1 MATMNVKDAA
11 GDTVAIEKPLAPGRA
26 AASASRPVALS
37 NEDFAL
43 LDGLETAIASTN
55 TKLDTVIGHVDGLET
70 SSGSGNTLLGAVDE
84 TAPGSDTASAGL
96 NGRLQRIA
104 QRLTSLIGLL
114 PTALGSAAAS
124 ASLAVTAST
133 EDIARIGATDETAA
147 SSDTATS
154 GLNGRLQRIAQRIT
168 SLIALVPASLGAK
181 TASGSFAVTT
191 ATDDALIALHGAVT
205 ETAPASDTA
214 SSGLN
219 GRLQRIAQRLSS
231 LIALVPTALTGSGN
245 FKTAVSEALPAGTN
259 NIGDVDILTIAAGD
273 NNIGNVDIVT
283 VPADPFGANAD
294 AASATGSISAKLR
307 GIATAL
313 GVTALD
319 LGSGTGG
326 TRTLRFFR
334 DTAQWVGGSGANGS
348 AVQRVTVATDDT
360 LVASLA
366 TKLDT
371 VATKLDETRA
381 RTVQVVPT
389 CDATACA
396 QYDVLAA
403 TEVIT
408 NLAPANDVPAG
419 LRKIAVARLDSATG
433 VDIRIWLLKANSSV
447 GSENAAFAPADAD
460 ADDLIDYVDFVA
472 ADFVGP
478 TGMVNCFAKKDVE
491 IWCQPASGTRNVY
504 FAIQVMASGGIDL
517 GAATDLVVTFQAL

>member
-1 MATMNVKDAA
+1 MTTAQFPDFSGSAV
-11 GDTVAIEKPLAPGRA
+11 TVELPNANGRA
-26 AASASRPVALS
+26 GAAASRPVALS
-37 NEDFAL
+37 TEDLAAVNAL
-43 LDGLETAIASTN
+43 G
-55 TKLDTVIGHVDGLET
+55 
-70 SSGSGNTLLGAVDE
+70 TLSGAVNE
-84 TAPGSDTASAGL
+84 TAPADDTASSGL
-96 NGRLQRIA
+96 NGRLQRVA
-104 QRLTSLIGLL
+104 QRLSSLIALW
-114 PTALGSAAAS
+114 PTALGSSSAA

-133 EDIARIGATDETAA
+133 EDVARIGATNETAA

-168 SLIALVPASLGAK
+168 SLIGLVPASLGAK

-205 ETAPASDTA
+205 ETAPGSDTA

-245 FKTAVSEALPAGTN
+245 FKTAVVEALPAGTN
-259 NIGDVDILTIAAGD
+259 NIGDVDVL
-273 NNIGNVDIVT
+273 T
-283 VPADPFGANAD
+283 VPTDPFGANAD

-307 GIATAL
+307 AIATAL
-313 GVTALD
+313 GSTALD

-326 TRTLRFFR
+326 SRTLRFFR
-334 DTAQWVGGSGANGS
+334 DTAQWIGGSGANGP

-360 LVASLA
+360 LIASLA

-371 VATKLDETRA
+371 LATKLDETRA

-408 NLAPANDVPAG
+408 NLAPANDVPAP
-419 LRKIAVARLDSATG
+419 LRKISARRLDSTTG
-433 VDIRIWLLKANSSV
+433 LDFRVWLLRANSSI
-447 GSENAAFAPADAD
+447 GNENAAFAPADAD
-460 ADDLIDYVDFVA
+460 ADDLIDFVDFVA
-472 ADFVGP
+472 ADFVGT

-491 IWCQPASGTRNVY
+491 ILCQPAAGTRNVY
-504 FAIQVMASGGIDL
+504 FGIQVMAAAGIDL
-517 GAATDLVVTFQAL
+517 GAATDIVLEFQAL